1 MFIFVSLC
9 YLLVKNKPF
18 DNIFLLPDS
27 KLSNSQTSSVPD
39 NHYFYNVLFFR
50 SDTRIILRLLCFRKQ
65 NRLREKNVVNTFKVG
80 TEEDKDKDYDMDAVL
95 KFLGEGPTV
104 PSGPKNKK

>member
-1 MFIFVSLC
+1 M
-9 YLLVKNKPF
+9 
-18 DNIFLLPDS
+18 
-27 KLSNSQTSSVPD
+27 
-39 NHYFYNVLFFR
+39 
-50 SDTRIILRLLCFRKQ
+50 RLLCFRKQ